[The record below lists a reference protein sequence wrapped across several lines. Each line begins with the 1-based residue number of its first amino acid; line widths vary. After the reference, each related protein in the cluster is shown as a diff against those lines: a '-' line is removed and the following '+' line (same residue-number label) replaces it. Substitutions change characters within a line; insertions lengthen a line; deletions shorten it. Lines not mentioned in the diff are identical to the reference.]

1 MNLIKSFLVSGFVI
15 GLVSLSIV
23 SHAAADAVV
32 GKPAPEF
39 SLKDAHGN
47 TRTLQEFAGK
57 IVVLEWFNPECPFV
71 KKHYKPG
78 AMQASQKKV
87 TEAGGVWL
95 TINSSAEGK
104 QGYLTSD
111 DAARIESEL
120 QLASTSLLLDP
131 EGTAGRAY
139 GAKTTPHMFVIAPDG
154 TVAYAGAID
163 DAATADSDDIAKAK
177 NYVLS
182 AFESL
187 QKGEK
192 PETSVTASY
201 GCSVKYKS

>member
-1 MNLIKSFLVSGFVI
+1 MNLIRSLFVTSFVTC
-15 GLVSLSIV
+15 LVSLSIV
-23 SHAAADAVV
+23 SHAAAEAVV

-39 SLKDAHGN
+39 SLKDAYGN
-47 TRTLQEFAGK
+47 TRTLQEFAGR

-104 QGYLTSD
+104 QGYLTNDNAVRTESD
-111 DAARIESEL
+111 L
-120 QLASTSLLLDP
+120 QLSSTSLLLDP
-131 EGTAGRAY
+131 EGTTGRAY

-154 TVAYAGAID
+154 NLAYAGAID

-177 NYVLS
+177 NYVLL

-192 PETSVTASY
+192 PQTPFTAAY

>member
-1 MNLIKSFLVSGFVI
+1 MNLIKSLFVTGFVSGLLSLTMI
-15 GLVSLSIV
+15 G
-23 SHAAADAVV
+23 HAAAEAVV

-39 SLKDAHGN
+39 SLKDSHGN
-47 TRTLQEFAGK
+47 TRTLQEFAGR

-104 QGYLTSD
+104 QGYLTND
-111 DAARIESEL
+111 DAARVESEL

-131 EGTAGRAY
+131 EGAAGRAY
-139 GAKTTPHMFVIAPDG
+139 GAKTTPHMFVIGPDG
-154 TVAYAGAID
+154 NVAYAGAID

-177 NYVLS
+177 NYVLA
-182 AFESL
+182 AFASL

-192 PETSVTASY
+192 PETAVTAAY